1 MDQIGAMI
9 RKKLKRAVIRGEDAV
24 YHLVSRTSCRHYL
37 FGDEE
42 KEMFVRMMRKQAEF
56 CGVDVLAY
64 CMMSNH
70 FHILARV
77 RHETGIGDVELLQ
90 AASGAV
96 WRGSFGTQG
105 DRA

>member
-1 MDQIGAMI
+1 
-9 RKKLKRAVIRGEDAV
+9 
-24 YHLVSRTSCRHYL
+24 L

-42 KEMFVRMMRKQAEF
+42 KEMFVRMMRKQAVF

-77 RHETGIGDVELLQ
+77 RHEEGYWGCGVAQ
-90 AASGAV
+90 AASGVV
-96 WRGSFGTQG
+96 WWGSIGTQG
-105 DRA
+105 D